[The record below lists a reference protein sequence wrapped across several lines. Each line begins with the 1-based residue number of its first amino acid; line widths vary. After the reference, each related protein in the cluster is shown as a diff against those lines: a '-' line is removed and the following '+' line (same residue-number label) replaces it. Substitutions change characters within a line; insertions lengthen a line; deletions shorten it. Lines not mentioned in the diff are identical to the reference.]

1 MIEII
6 WTKLLPVFIVFNEE
20 LSTSK
25 QVSLRYMLLVFSV
38 LINENNYKLKQIKQK
53 TSWVKEIELLK
64 LNFNFKVNV
73 ITLDFS
79 LKNGLVCRGFVL
91 KASLKQSLGADD
103 NIL

>member
-1 MIEII
+1 M
-6 WTKLLPVFIVFNEE
+6 K
-20 LSTSK
+20 
-25 QVSLRYMLLVFSV
+25 
-38 LINENNYKLKQIKQK
+38 NNYKLKQIKQK

-79 LKNGLVCRGFVL
+79 LKKGLVCRGFVH
-91 KASLKQSLGADD
+91 KASLKQWLGADD